1 MFALFVV
8 FVLTLCPCN
17 ILMAVIIFGK
27 SSCIIVAVVRS
38 TLLLLSFHLHSLCLR
53 NQPVFPQFFDNFIL
67 LRQ

>member
-38 TLLLLSFHLHSLCLR
+38 TLLLLSFHLHS
-53 NQPVFPQFFDNFIL
+53 QFLDL
-67 LRQ
+67 E